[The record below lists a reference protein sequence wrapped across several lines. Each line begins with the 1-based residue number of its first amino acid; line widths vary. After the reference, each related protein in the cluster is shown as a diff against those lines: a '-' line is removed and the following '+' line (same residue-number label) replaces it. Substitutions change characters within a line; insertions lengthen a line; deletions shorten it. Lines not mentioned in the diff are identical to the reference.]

1 MENDVIFLVIKV
13 LRLFFVVFLFINL
26 GVASN
31 ADEQSSLSASSAI
44 ERLLDGS
51 GHDEESKTCCKKC
64 RKGLACGDSCISK
77 KKTCTKPKGCACQIK

>member
-13 LRLFFVVFLFINL
+13 LRLFFVVFIFIDL

-31 ADEQSSLSASSAI
+31 ADEQRRLSASSAI

-51 GHDEESKTCCKKC
+51 GHDE
-64 RKGLACGDSCISK
+64 
-77 KKTCTKPKGCACQIK
+77 